1 MTNNNIIIE
10 NARILFRNFSGEETR
25 YNPKGNRNFCLLI
38 DDPQLC
44 EDLVRDGWN
53 VKYLQPMHEG
63 DDRQPY
69 LQVKVAYGAI
79 PPKVILI
86 SGRTKTALTEESIG
100 ALDWAEIEN
109 VDIIVRPYNWEVNG
123 KTGVKAYL
131 KTMYVTIAQDSFEEK
146 YSKLDDEDVPF

>member
-1 MTNNNIIIE
+1 MTNNNITIE

-38 DDPQLC
+38 DDPCLC
-44 EDLVRDGWN
+44 DDLVHDGWN
-53 VKYLQPMHEG
+53 VKYLQPIHEG
-63 DDRQPY
+63 DAPQPY
-69 LQVKVAYGAI
+69 LQVKVSYGAI

-109 VDIIVRPYNWEVNG
+109 IDIIVRPYNWEVNG

-146 YSKLDDEDVPF
+146 YSKLDNEDVPF